1 MDELEKLTS
10 KINEMEKNLSNEWC
24 EDEFLFHSL
33 RFQPLE
39 KLESIIQTGFIYP
52 GSQVVRK
59 FLSYDGTIKN
69 IQLYNY
75 DDNCNLGKYIS
86 LMPYEEDSMEFAGL
100 IKPYLFLEFKRHIS
114 VFKPIYL
121 SYSDY
126 NLLMNSNIN
135 TNLIYSYSL
144 YELMTNKPISFD
156 FINNIGVYSNY
167 YDGNISSLISSVKSI
182 MDYYNL
188 TIPFY
193 DYSMEEVIYQK
204 K

>member
-10 KINEMEKNLSNEWC
+10 KINEMEKNSSNEWC
-24 EDEFLFHSL
+24 DDEFLFHSL

-39 KLESIIQTGFIYP
+39 KLESIIKTGYIYP
-52 GSQVVRK
+52 GNQVARE
-59 FLSYDGTIKN
+59 FLSYDGTTKK
-69 IQLYNY
+69 IQLYDY

-86 LMPYEEDSMEFAGL
+86 FMPEEEASMEFDGL
-100 IKPYLFLEFKRHIS
+100 IKPYLFLELKCHIP

-126 NLLMNSNIN
+126 SLLINSNIK
-135 TNLIYSYSL
+135 TNLVYSYSL
-144 YELMTNKPISFD
+144 YELMTDKPISFD
-156 FINNIGVYSNY
+156 YIKNIGVYSNY

-182 MDYYNL
+182 MNYYNL

>member
-1 MDELEKLTS
+1 MDELEKLTY

-24 EDEFLFHSL
+24 DDEFLFHSL

-39 KLESIIQTGFIYP
+39 KLESIIKTGYIYP
-52 GSQVVRK
+52 GNQVARE
-59 FLSYDGTIKN
+59 FLSYDGTTKK
-69 IQLYNY
+69 IQLYDY

-86 LMPYEEDSMEFAGL
+86 FMPDEETSMEFAGL
-100 IKPYLFLEFKRHIS
+100 IKPYLFLELKRHIP

-126 NLLMNSNIN
+126 SLLINSNIK
-135 TNLIYSYSL
+135 TNLVYSYSL
-144 YELMTNKPISFD
+144 YELMTDKPISFNY
-156 FINNIGVYSNY
+156 IKNIGVYSNY

-182 MDYYNL
+182 MNYYNL
-188 TIPFY
+188 IIPFY
-193 DYSMEEVIYQK
+193 DYSRNKIIYQK